1 MREMWRKLGQ
11 RPILTSEMLLRLGPN
26 MFSAKGNTSEMV
38 LTLGQTPIEVTS
50 LFLDFEENSSLLATF
65 CNFVESKFGHMLAN
79 DNFLGQI
86 WSEMKAVL
94 MFWPGKSFSSCE
106 T

>member
-1 MREMWRKLGQ
+1 MWPKLGQ
-11 RPILTSEMLLRLGPN
+11 RPILTPEMLLLIGPN
-26 MFSAKGNTSEMV
+26 MFLAKGNTLEMV

-65 CNFVESKFGHMLAN
+65 CNFGESQFGQMLAN

-86 WSEMKAVL
+86 WPEMKAGL
-94 MFWPGKSFSSCE
+94 MFWPRKSFSGCE

>member
-1 MREMWRKLGQ
+1 MWPKLGQ
-11 RPILTSEMLLRLGPN
+11 RPILTPEMLLLIGPN
-26 MFSAKGNTSEMV
+26 MFLAKGNTLVTV

-65 CNFVESKFGHMLAN
+65 CNFVESQFGHMLAN

-86 WSEMKAVL
+86 WPEMKAGL